1 MSPWQSCQ
9 EETVALWT
17 QKSPCVLWS
26 TLSWSERYSFQ
37 NEKMLPWF
45 YSFLTYFFVK
55 YTYLYFWKLSN
66 SKMDYFVIWGN
77 CSKIVLQGNKNV
89 FKCFQSGFL
98 STLFLSTHRTIMV
111 AEQDMHH
118 LKKGRPKYLC
128 VEIAHILAYHF
139 YEFNSACREL

>member
-1 MSPWQSCQ
+1 
-9 EETVALWT
+9 
-17 QKSPCVLWS
+17 
-26 TLSWSERYSFQ
+26 
-37 NEKMLPWF
+37 
-45 YSFLTYFFVK
+45 
-55 YTYLYFWKLSN
+55 
-66 SKMDYFVIWGN
+66 MDYFVIWGN

-89 FKCFQSGFL
+89 LKNAFKVVFSLLF
-98 STLFLSTHRTIMV
+98 FLSTHRTIMV

>member
-45 YSFLTYFFVK
+45 CSFLTYFLRSIP
-55 YTYLYFWKLSN
+55 TYIFENYQIQKWTILWFG
-66 SKMDYFVIWGN
+66 V
-77 CSKIVLQGNKNV
+77 IVLKLYYKAIKTFLNAFKVV
-89 FKCFQSGFL
+89 FSLLF
-98 STLFLSTHRTIMV
+98 FLSTHRTIMV

-128 VEIAHILAYHF
+128 VEIAHILAYYF